1 ALVVGIGVL
10 IAKWDELPPGVRNA
24 VEQAGNHIKSF
35 PQNIAQVPSAIG
47 AFIGLIKAHFIRLGV
62 EIKFQVT
69 KVTNTFKT
77 LVSAGKAQFAALWTE
92 IKSRFDQIKQTL
104 LNFPTIAKNAGQS
117 LVTSFADGISNS
129 ISQATSAVSNLTQRV
144 RDFLPSSPAKVGALS
159 DLDTSGM
166 KFAETFASGIE
177 TGMGAVK
184 NTMATFTDGLSS
196 PISDLG
202 STGLRHPKDYFGKAH
217 NLIGDDLNFHDR
229 LLQTPS
235 LAAAGASSNSGGQ
248 ITVNFS
254 PHITINGGG
263 NRNDVIEGLRRYE
276 RELMDLLKDARSRW
290 NRGQF

>member
-1 ALVVGIGVL
+1 
-10 IAKWDELPPGVRNA
+10 

-77 LVSAGKAQFAALWTE
+77 LVSAGKAQFAALWAE

-117 LVTSFADGISNS
+117 LVRSFADGITSS
-129 ISQATSAVSNLTQRV
+129 ISQATSAASNLTQRV

-202 STGLRHPKDYFGKAH
+202 LAKIGLDQGKNAR
-217 NLIGDDLNFHDR
+217 NLIGEDLNFHDR
-229 LLQTPS
+229 LFSGNRQISGVAT
-235 LAAAGASSNSGGQ
+235 AGASSNFSGQ